1 MKFVQFDYETTRCF
15 TKRTEITFPR
25 TTECTQ
31 RSIIF
36 HARSVNPGRIEE
48 NYVRC
53 SRTEHKWK
61 SCTVR
66 PTGRLKGL
74 AVIQINE
81 RGSRRGSV
89 RPSACDPYDFSF
101 PQVTNLSCPLPSSLS
116 LSLFLSFKG
125 GCRPDLDPN
134 DYNSRPQ
141 PCAQPLP
148 SAFFYSEPTIF
159 LHPLLSLF
167 L

>member
-116 LSLFLSFKG
+116 LSLSLVQRWLPAG
-125 GCRPDLDPN
+125 P
-134 DYNSRPQ
+134 RPQ
-141 PCAQPLP
+141 
-148 SAFFYSEPTIF
+148 
-159 LHPLLSLF
+159 
-167 L
+167 

>member
-1 MKFVQFDYETTRCF
+1 MSNSIVHETTRCF

-101 PQVTNLSCPLPSSLS
+101 PQVTNLSCPLPPSLS
-116 LSLFLSFKG
+116 LSLSPVRILENGGPRKKG
-125 GCRPDLDPN
+125 EVLHVSSVHAGSTGEVCNQPN
-134 DYNSRPQ
+134 Q
-141 PCAQPLP
+141 
-148 SAFFYSEPTIF
+148 T
-159 LHPLLSLF
+159 
-167 L
+167 